1 MKNYVCR
8 QEFDSV
14 DDALKSLNQ
23 FESTLDLT
31 FVAES
36 QIIEVPHYS
45 GVGRPSKKQL
55 PNQITYRIEGA
66 LASLPSVRTLK
77 LQRKSCFILA
87 SNQLDLE
94 ALSDQELIEAY
105 KDQQKVERGF
115 RFLKDPMFMA
125 STLFLKSPKRI
136 MALMMVMTLCL
147 LIYAA
152 LEYRI
157 RKVLEEHQAVFPNQK
172 GKAIPNPTTRWVFQ
186 FFAGIPV
193 LVLHQLSELVL
204 NLNEYQLE
212 LLRLLGTDYEQLY
225 SDSG

>member
-1 MKNYVCR
+1 
-8 QEFDSV
+8 
-14 DDALKSLNQ
+14 LN
-23 FESTLDLT
+23 LT

-36 QIIEVPHYS
+36 GIIKAPHYS
-45 GVGRPSKKQL
+45 GAGRPSKKQK
-55 PNQITYRIEGA
+55 PDKITYRIEGI

-87 SNQLDLE
+87 SNQLDMT

-147 LIYAA
+147 LVYAA

-157 RKVLEEHQAVFPNQK
+157 RQVLDEHNKTFPNQK
-172 GKAIPNPTTRWVFQ
+172 GEAIQNPTSRWVFQ
-186 FFAGIPV
+186 FFSGIHI
-193 LVLHQLSELVL
+193 LVINKLSELVL
-204 NLNEYQLE
+204 NLNEYQLL
-212 LLRLLGTDYEQLY
+212 LLRLLGKDYEQLY